1 MSYAAEPY
9 AQFVE
14 DLLLS
19 LTGGVSRERFVF
31 LAENAPFRLAPPGPV
46 VPSTM
51 RVFGQVEGAYH
62 RFVRDTDY
70 VLTADSVV
78 EWKANADG
86 APAADALWPDDGT
99 AFFVN
104 YDYQAPPGVQP
115 RLSDRNPGS
124 IVRLF
129 SESFA
134 REYAVLSR
142 QLEAVYRA
150 GFLETSTGRDLDQ
163 LVVLVGITRR
173 DRSYAVGTAI
183 FSRSTPSPADI
194 FIPTG
199 TRLSTSVPPL
209 AEFETSEDRTLH
221 RGNLSV
227 EVPIRARQSG
237 TSGVVPAG
245 AVRVVHRPILGV
257 EEVSNP
263 QGTQLAG
270 DVETDEV
277 LRTRARRALE
287 SAGQATI
294 GALTD
299 QLASLPGV
307 REKDVLLTEDAIQRP
322 GVVVLTVAAKLDEA
336 TGTRAIDI
344 IESTRPAG
352 VRVIHRLDARP
363 GPTSITPGQNLVPN
377 TEGQPPDDTVQ
388 GDGMFAPVV
397 VKAILVPT
405 SAALTAE
412 ERAELKTAGEEAITA
427 AVAESG
433 VGEPVIYNRLVAAL
447 MALPGVQDV
456 AMELYWQGTANQGG
470 VGGPRH
476 HNLFPGGT
484 LRPTVD
490 PDHDGELEVLV
501 GGEVVALDITAT
513 IHLETVPGGD
523 HTADLEAARVEV
535 LTQLRDS
542 ISSLT
547 IINPANLLGLI
558 HPPTSFSV
566 TAIHYTGEYLTAGVQ
581 LTAPDVQL
589 TLTAQEVPW
598 VREVTGL
605 DDSEA

>member
-51 RVFGQVEGAYH
+51 RVFGQVEGTYH

-78 EWKANADG
+78 EWKATADG
-86 APAADALWPDDGT
+86 APVADAVWPDDGT
-99 AFFVN
+99 AFYVN
-104 YDYQAPPGVQP
+104 YDYQPPPGTQP
-115 RLSDRNPGS
+115 RLNDRNPGS
-124 IVRLF
+124 VVRLF

-163 LVVLVGITRR
+163 LVALVGIARR

-194 FIPTG
+194 FIPSG
-199 TRLSTSVPPL
+199 TRLSTSVPPP
-209 AEFETSEDRTLH
+209 AEFETAEDRTLH

-237 TSGVVPAG
+237 TDGVVPAG
-245 AVRVVHRPILGV
+245 AIRVIHRPILGV

-322 GVVVLTVAAKLDEA
+322 GVVVLTVAAKLDQA

-363 GPTSITPGQNLVPN
+363 GPSSIIPGQNLVPN
-377 TEGQPPDDTVQ
+377 TEGPQPPDDTVQ

-405 SAALTAE
+405 SAALSAE
-412 ERAELKTAGEEAITA
+412 ERAALKAEGEQAIAA

-433 VGEPVIYNRLVAAL
+433 VGEPVIYNRVVAAL
-447 MALPGVQDV
+447 MALAGVQDV
-456 AMELYWQGTANQGG
+456 AMELFWQGS

-476 HNLFPGGT
+476 HNLYPGGT

-490 PDHDGELEVLV
+490 PDHAGAVEVLI
-501 GGEVVALDITAT
+501 GGEVVALDVTAT
-513 IHLETVPGGD
+513 IHLETTGATSD
-523 HTADLEAARVEV
+523 RTADLEAARVEV
-535 LTQLRDS
+535 LTQLRDKA
-542 ISSLT
+542 SSLT
-547 IINPANLLGLI
+547 VISPANLLGLI
-558 HPPTSFSV
+558 HAPTSFSV
-566 TAIHYTGEYLTAGVQ
+566 SEIHYTGEYLTAGVQ
-581 LTAPDVQL
+581 LTAADVQL

-605 DDSEA
+605 DDAA

>member
-31 LAENAPFRLAPPGPV
+31 RAENAPFRLAPPGPV
-46 VPSTM
+46 VPSAM
-51 RVFGQVEGAYH
+51 RVFGQVEGVYH

-70 VLTADSVV
+70 ALTADNVV
-78 EWKANADG
+78 DWKAKSDG
-86 APAADALWPDDGT
+86 SPAADAVWPDDGT
-99 AFFVN
+99 AFYVN
-104 YDYQAPPGVQP
+104 YDYQPPPGTQP
-115 RLSDRNPGS
+115 RLNDRNPGS
-124 IVRLF
+124 VVRLF

-163 LVVLVGITRR
+163 LVALVGITRR
-173 DRSYAVGTAI
+173 DRSYAVGTAV
-183 FSRSTPSPADI
+183 FGRSTPSPADV

-199 TRLSTSVPPL
+199 TRLSTSVPPP
-209 AEFETSEDRTLH
+209 AEFETAEDATLH

-237 TSGVVPAG
+237 TGGVVPAG
-245 AVRVVHRPILGV
+245 AIQVIHRPILGV

-263 QGTQLAG
+263 QGTQLSG

-322 GVVVLTVAAKLDEA
+322 GVVVLTVAAKLDQA

-363 GPTSITPGQNLVPN
+363 GPSSIVPGQNLVPD
-377 TEGQPPDDTVQ
+377 EGRAPDDTIE
-388 GDGMFAPVV
+388 GDGMFAPAVV
-397 VKAILVPT
+397 QAVLVPS
-405 SAALTAE
+405 SATLTAE
-412 ERAELKTAGEEAITA
+412 ERAALKTAGEEAITA

-433 VGEPVIYNRLVAAL
+433 VGEPVIYNRVVAAL

-456 AMELYWQGTANQGG
+456 ALELYWQGPGT
-470 VGGPRH
+470 GPRH
-476 HNLFPGGT
+476 RNLYPGGT

-490 PDHDGELEVLV
+490 PDHGGAVEVLV
-501 GGEVVALDITAT
+501 GGEVVALDVTAT
-513 IHLETVPGGD
+513 IHLETAPGGD
-523 HTADLEAARVEV
+523 RTADLEAARVEV
-535 LTQLRDS
+535 LTQLRDTV
-542 ISSLT
+542 SSLT
-547 IINPANLLGLI
+547 TITPANLLGLI
-558 HPPTSFSV
+558 NAPTSFSV
-566 TAIHYTGEYLTAGVQ
+566 SAIHYTGEYLTAGVQ
-581 LTAPDVQL
+581 LTVPDVEL
-589 TLTAQEVPW
+589 VLTAQEVPW
-598 VREVTGL
+598 VRQVIGV
-605 DDSEA
+605 DDGA

>member
-62 RFVRDTDY
+62 RFVMDTDY
-70 VLTADSVV
+70 ELTADSVV

-86 APAADALWPDDGT
+86 APAADAVWPDDGT
-99 AFFVN
+99 AFYVN
-104 YDYQAPPGVQP
+104 YDYQAAPGTSP

-124 IVRLF
+124 IVRLL

-150 GFLETSTGRDLDQ
+150 GFLETATGRDLDQ
-163 LVVLVGITRR
+163 LVALVGITRR

-183 FSRSTPSPADI
+183 FGRATPSPADI

-199 TRLSTSVPPL
+199 TRLSTSVPPP

-245 AVRVVHRPILGV
+245 AISVIHRPILGV

-263 QGTQLAG
+263 QGTQLSG

-322 GVVVLTVAAKLDEA
+322 GVVVLTVAAKLDPA

-344 IESTRPAG
+344 IETTRPAG

-363 GPTSITPGQNLVPN
+363 GPSSVTPGQNFVPN
-377 TEGQPPDDTVQ
+377 TEGPQPPDDTVE

-397 VKAILVPT
+397 VRAVLIPT
-405 SAALTAE
+405 SATLTAE
-412 ERAELKTAGEEAITA
+412 ERAALKGLGEEAIAA

-433 VGEPVIYNRLVAAL
+433 VGEPVIYNRVAASL

-456 AMELYWQGTANQGG
+456 AMELFWQGS

-490 PDHDGELEVLV
+490 PDHGGAVEVLI
-501 GGEVVALDITAT
+501 GGEVVALDVEAT
-513 IHLETVPGGD
+513 IHLETSGPNSD
-523 HTADLEAARVEV
+523 RTADLEAARVEV
-535 LTQLRDS
+535 LTQLRDNV
-542 ISSLT
+542 SSLT
-547 IINPANLLGLI
+547 VINPANLMGLI
-558 HPPTSFSV
+558 NAPTSFTV

-581 LTAPDVQL
+581 LTSPDVEL

-598 VREVTGL
+598 VREVTGK
-605 DDSEA
+605 DDLEA